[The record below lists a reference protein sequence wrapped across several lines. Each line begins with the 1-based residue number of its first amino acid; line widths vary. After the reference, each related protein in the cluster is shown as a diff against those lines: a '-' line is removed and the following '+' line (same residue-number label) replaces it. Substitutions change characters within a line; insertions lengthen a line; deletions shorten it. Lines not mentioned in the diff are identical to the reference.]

1 MPFASNVEELP
12 VIPSGFQPT
21 QTKWSWE
28 KKTTTKPVAGIAST
42 HNTITLEA
50 LNQYTALLKKEFL
63 LETRQQ
69 HTLYGVMLYIA
80 STVFVI
86 YLTIDSPD
94 ADTWNSLFWI
104 TQLFICINAVAKSF
118 LQEARGR
125 MLYYYSITSPVVF
138 ILSKLSYNVLL
149 MLAMN
154 LVNLLLYSAFMGNPT
169 ESFLQFLFIGL
180 LGSMGLGLVFT
191 MLAAIASKAMQQAS
205 LMAILGF
212 PLIIPQLLLLV
223 RLSKTAFS
231 EVFRDG
237 VPQQLVL
244 LLVSLDILIVFLAVI
259 LYPFLWKD

>member
-1 MPFASNVEELP
+1 V
-12 VIPSGFQPT
+12 
-21 QTKWSWE
+21 
-28 KKTTTKPVAGIAST
+28 KKTITRPVVEIASIP
-42 HNTITLEA
+42 NSIAVQA
-50 LNQYTALLKKEFL
+50 LSQFTALLKKEFL

-154 LVNLLLYSAFMGNPT
+154 LVNLLLYTAFMGNPT
-169 ESFLQFLFIGL
+169 EAFWQFLFIGL

-244 LLVSLDILIVFLAVI
+244 LLISLDLLIVFLAVI

>member
-1 MPFASNVEELP
+1 MKRGAETVSIN
-12 VIPSGFQPT
+12 
-21 QTKWSWE
+21 
-28 KKTTTKPVAGIAST
+28 KKT
-42 HNTITLEA
+42 A
-50 LNQYTALLKKEFL
+50 LNTFNQYSSLLKKELL

-80 STVFVI
+80 STVFVL
-86 YLTIDSPD
+86 YLTMDAPD
-94 ADTWNSLFWI
+94 ADTWNALFWI

-138 ILSKLSYNVLL
+138 ILSKLTYNVILMLL
-149 MLAMN
+149 MSMIN
-154 LVNLLLYSAFMGNPT
+154 LVLFTAFMGDLT
-169 ESFLQFLFIGL
+169 ASFLQFFLISLVGAVGL
-180 LGSMGLGLVFT
+180 SLVFT

-212 PLIIPQLLLLV
+212 PIIIPQLLLLV

-231 EVFRDG
+231 EIFNQG
-237 VPQQLVL
+237 VPTQLVL
-244 LLVSLDILIVFLAVI
+244 LLFALDVLIIFMAVI